1 MNWVHVPTGDML
13 KALKALHVEVVLNA
27 VPNIAQRQDISC
39 DEIEQLLTI
48 IEDEEMAVAVAAKTK
63 DDVKTTENPEPGV
76 HDKATSDLDTSEK
89 PGPGV
94 HKVPVE
100 DAMADLNRFL
110 FDMRLWIGVDGSR
123 DDEVVQVTRKNIGMI
138 SDLMSA
144 IIHDDVWMRDECDSV
159 YEALNAAK
167 GRGVCEAL
175 NVGKGRDD

>member
-1 MNWVHVPTGDML
+1 MNWVHVPHGDML

-63 DDVKTTENPEPGV
+63 DD
-76 HDKATSDLDTSEK
+76 LDTSEK

-123 DDEVVQVTRKNIGMI
+123 DDEVVQVTRKTIGMI

-144 IIHDDVWMRDECDSV
+144 IIHDDVWMMDGCDSV